1 LGQGKGYGLAM
12 NDRPDD
18 PESGAGEPKP
28 PKMKAEENEW
38 YLLATLYG
46 VGQNDKNRRAWNRY
60 FAARLDPETRGRLI
74 KEDRHPKDEL
84 TPPFLPDDSQEI
96 EKAFAERSKD
106 PLRKPPKSD
115 WLINFKDI
123 QFDEGVRFE
132 KFLFTACSF
141 EGAVFSSARFDK
153 ATFSRSIN
161 FKKATFHGE
170 ADFNGASFRETF
182 PLGAQTDFSGTRF
195 LSAVS
200 FDEAAFAREVCFNG
214 TIFSDETRFRAA
226 SFSGK
231 TYFADATFSGQTYFN
246 GATFSWVEFV
256 GHARFDK
263 NVYFDGATFTGE
275 TNFTNAIFAAQS
287 TFVNAKMKYDT
298 SFEGTIFE
306 WEPPKFFEAEL
317 HEGTNW
323 NAKKWPLPPAS
334 IVAKQF
340 VDAYACLKRE
350 MD

>member
-1 LGQGKGYGLAM
+1 
-12 NDRPDD
+12 
-18 PESGAGEPKP
+18 
-28 PKMKAEENEW
+28 
-38 YLLATLYG
+38 
-46 VGQNDKNRRAWNRY
+46 
-60 FAARLDPETRGRLI
+60 
-74 KEDRHPKDEL
+74 
-84 TPPFLPDDSQEI
+84 LPDDSQEI

-106 PLRKPPKSD
+106 SLRKPPKSD

-200 FDEAAFAREVCFNG
+200 FDEAAFAREVYFNG

-231 TYFADATFSGQTYFN
+231 TYSQTRLSPDRPTSMVRLSLGSNLLATQGLIRMCISMALLSQAKRTLLTPYLPHR
-246 GATFSWVEFV
+246 VLL
-256 GHARFDK
+256 
-263 NVYFDGATFTGE
+263 
-275 TNFTNAIFAAQS
+275 S
-287 TFVNAKMKYDT
+287 T
-298 SFEGTIFE
+298 
-306 WEPPKFFEAEL
+306 
-317 HEGTNW
+317 
-323 NAKKWPLPPAS
+323 
-334 IVAKQF
+334 
-340 VDAYACLKRE
+340 RR
-350 MD
+350 